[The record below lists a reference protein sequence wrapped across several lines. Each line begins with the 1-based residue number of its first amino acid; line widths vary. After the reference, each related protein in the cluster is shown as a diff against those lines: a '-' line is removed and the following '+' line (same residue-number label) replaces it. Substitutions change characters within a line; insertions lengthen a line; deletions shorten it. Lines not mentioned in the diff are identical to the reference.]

1 MYYIITHGSKS
12 PVFKLIINKSP
23 ALIEDFMINADLLT
37 VL

>member
-12 PVFKLIINKSP
+12 PVFKLIINKSS